1 MAPCKGFFIRDIRA
15 IRGQKQGDGKVEEQN
30 METKF
35 DEISTAALQLRVEER
50 AQLAGSL
57 LLSLDEPSESEVE
70 RLWLEEAERRLKE
83 FRKGGVRGV
92 PADEVFRRAMDEIS

>member
-1 MAPCKGFFIRDIRA
+1 
-15 IRGQKQGDGKVEEQN
+15 

-35 DEISTAALQLRVEER
+35 DDISTAALQLSVEER

-70 RLWLEEAERRLKE
+70 RLWLEEAEHRLKE
-83 FRKGGVRGV
+83 FREGRVSGI
-92 PADEVFRRAMDEIS
+92 PADEVFRRVMDDIS